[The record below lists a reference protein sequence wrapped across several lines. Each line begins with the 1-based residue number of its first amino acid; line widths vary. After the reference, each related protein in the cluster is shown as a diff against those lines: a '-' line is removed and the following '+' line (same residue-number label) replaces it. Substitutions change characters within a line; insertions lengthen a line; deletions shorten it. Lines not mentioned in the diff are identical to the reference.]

1 MRHYTDYF
9 TVNIGQG
16 PIMTRKEINMTPNRW
31 LDFYPHTTFED
42 ICRTLLSVLRTGDR
56 SLWITGNLGTGKTNS
71 ALVLEKL
78 FTDDE
83 ARVQSWLDRYAD
95 NGLTD
100 RETLEEELFARRAEG
115 TLVVYDYN
123 ASSVGP
129 DHGLLVRLE
138 KGVIAALRE
147 HGLSVPAMS
156 NHERL
161 LERVKR
167 EGIHF
172 FETRDRIQSRLAYLD
187 QGFTDV
193 EQLEQELNNVEVSSD
208 LISDIEA
215 VLHEDSIYLDVDV
228 KMFRNWINAILF
240 SNNLKSVVYIFD
252 EFHPFIEANKEQLK
266 TFEDVTESPGANR
279 FFLVPVT
286 HLDLTAYVAEKS
298 ETAKRAN
305 DRFYFRKLEMPN
317 DTAFRLAKHTMV
329 ERQEEDIVAEWKKE
343 KDDLWDS
350 VSYVVNKFNGT
361 DDPGR
366 ELFYAILPIHPMA
379 AFLLKHLC
387 EGAKSNQRS
396 FFEYLKGGADGTEF
410 QDFIRAGG
418 PKVSGKQ
425 FLTVDYLWH
434 FFIDR
439 SDLGVDTEI
448 TNIGLLYKQ
457 TRDRAFRNQTED
469 APELRVL
476 KAVLLFCLMDELAP
490 HGHDRLRP
498 TVENVELSFKGD
510 GTISDTGAVIDS
522 LVRNH
527 CFSVVNGNIS
537 LFSMTT
543 VKPEEIER
551 YRGKFHELLH
561 EKLETELEKHT
572 KNDRQLFPVG
582 RFDIRASDESHT
594 TLTNISSSSTR
605 DKYSKNLAKDDG
617 SVCLWFV
624 VAKNNEEALAIP
636 ERIKSLLTQLK
647 DHRILMF
654 TFPQFTF
661 CHNNANLWNEYIQQ
675 YAQYMTENDTTA
687 KSQIRGALDRIE
699 GEWVDVLKRNQTV
712 IRVHRIKNEQV
723 EVSDIAWSGFK
734 AFISNYVRESLPCSV
749 DYLGFRIEFYQNKSL
764 KAYARA
770 GLTMVGTPGPIT
782 ALVDTLKKKGLTGT
796 KEWFAQNPEHSFS
809 KIHALFE
816 KKISNT
822 LGRSEPLSVRKVFI
836 ELQRAPYGL
845 RYNALSAFTLGYC
858 LSDIL
863 QKSYQWTN
871 GQMTRPL
878 DLDTLAEI
886 IEAAVKGESGK
897 GEKWICRLSKEE
909 RKFIEKAPLMFGIT
923 PAPDATILTV
933 LGQIQDAVE
942 KKSAKVP
949 LWMLPEY
956 IRTKDDPQIAVI
968 EPLISDI
975 CTAISTSSKGKEA
988 DRSNAVK
995 NAGRII
1001 EDNQEIV
1008 SSFADYFKT
1017 ENFLRAFDIYVDR
1030 AFPQLT
1036 NLAESVGDVSHGYCN
1051 TIREKFRET
1060 AGWLWNPADISK
1072 ETTDVLD
1079 EYKIISL
1086 VRDMCGY
1093 TSFAEYKSVIAAL
1106 KNAVTVRNHLPR
1118 QMIEKARPEV
1128 SNFLAAI
1135 LAEYSPQNLLLA
1147 LQHSVPLISGL
1158 FFDRSQAETLA
1169 ILRPYFEDSSI
1180 GDKELLT
1187 LLNDMTDGFGLE
1199 EGVFLSQFRTKIENF
1214 EKNSVA
1220 LNIKREWRRISNS
1233 EKPADWAFSNGI
1245 PARYALLNQPESA
1258 DLLKAVEYPENF
1270 ATARLVQFLEMMKET
1285 SIVRITECQTAFM
1298 ADYIPAQ
1305 YRKFQINLASLLNY
1319 LRGKFGQ
1326 QPNNWPIH
1334 PDISDFI
1341 KSQYKDAIAP
1351 QVKEKIRNKDAE
1363 QLKQRLLQLSE
1374 DYPDLGLLF
1383 WED

>member
-1 MRHYTDYF
+1 M
-9 TVNIGQG
+9 
-16 PIMTRKEINMTPNRW
+16 
-31 LDFYPHTTFED
+31 
-42 ICRTLLSVLRTGDR
+42 
-56 SLWITGNLGTGKTNS
+56 
-71 ALVLEKL
+71 
-78 FTDDE
+78 
-83 ARVQSWLDRYAD
+83 
-95 NGLTD
+95 
-100 RETLEEELFARRAEG
+100 
-115 TLVVYDYN
+115 
-123 ASSVGP
+123 
-129 DHGLLVRLE
+129 LVRLE

-167 EGIHF
+167 EGTHF

-240 SNNLKSVVYIFD
+240 SNNLKSVVYVFD

-476 KAVLLFCLMDELAP
+476 KAVLLFCLMDKLAP

-510 GTISDTGAVIDS
+510 GTISDTGAVIDN

-605 DKYSKNLAKDDG
+605 DKCSKNLAKDDG

-661 CHNNANLWNEYIQQ
+661 CHSNANLWNEYIQQ

-699 GEWVDVLKRNQTV
+699 GEWFDVLKRNQTD

-796 KEWFAQNPEHSFS
+796 KEWFAQNPEHPFS

-871 GQMTRPL
+871 GQMTRSL

-897 GEKWICRLSKEE
+897 GEKWICRLS
-909 RKFIEKAPLMFGIT
+909 R
-923 PAPDATILTV
+923 
-933 LGQIQDAVE
+933 
-942 KKSAKVP
+942 
-949 LWMLPEY
+949 
-956 IRTKDDPQIAVI
+956 
-968 EPLISDI
+968 
-975 CTAISTSSKGKEA
+975 
-988 DRSNAVK
+988 
-995 NAGRII
+995 
-1001 EDNQEIV
+1001 
-1008 SSFADYFKT
+1008 
-1017 ENFLRAFDIYVDR
+1017 
-1030 AFPQLT
+1030 
-1036 NLAESVGDVSHGYCN
+1036 
-1051 TIREKFRET
+1051 
-1060 AGWLWNPADISK
+1060 
-1072 ETTDVLD
+1072 
-1079 EYKIISL
+1079 
-1086 VRDMCGY
+1086 
-1093 TSFAEYKSVIAAL
+1093 
-1106 KNAVTVRNHLPR
+1106 
-1118 QMIEKARPEV
+1118 
-1128 SNFLAAI
+1128 
-1135 LAEYSPQNLLLA
+1135 
-1147 LQHSVPLISGL
+1147 
-1158 FFDRSQAETLA
+1158 
-1169 ILRPYFEDSSI
+1169 
-1180 GDKELLT
+1180 
-1187 LLNDMTDGFGLE
+1187 
-1199 EGVFLSQFRTKIENF
+1199 
-1214 EKNSVA
+1214 
-1220 LNIKREWRRISNS
+1220 
-1233 EKPADWAFSNGI
+1233 
-1245 PARYALLNQPESA
+1245 
-1258 DLLKAVEYPENF
+1258 
-1270 ATARLVQFLEMMKET
+1270 
-1285 SIVRITECQTAFM
+1285 
-1298 ADYIPAQ
+1298 
-1305 YRKFQINLASLLNY
+1305 
-1319 LRGKFGQ
+1319 
-1326 QPNNWPIH
+1326 
-1334 PDISDFI
+1334 
-1341 KSQYKDAIAP
+1341 
-1351 QVKEKIRNKDAE
+1351 
-1363 QLKQRLLQLSE
+1363 
-1374 DYPDLGLLF
+1374 
-1383 WED
+1383 

>member
-9 TVNIGQG
+9 TVNIGHG
-16 PIMTRKEINMTPNRW
+16 PIMTREEINVAPDRW
-31 LDFYPHTTFED
+31 LNFYPHTTFED

-83 ARVQSWLDRYAD
+83 ARVQSWLNRYAD

-100 RETLEEELFARRAEG
+100 RETLEAELFARRAEG

-138 KGVIAALRE
+138 KGIITTLRE
-147 HGLSVPAMS
+147 RGLFVPAMS

-167 EGIHF
+167 EGTRF

-187 QGFTDV
+187 PGFTNV
-193 EQLEQELNNVEVSSD
+193 EQLELELSNDEVSSA

-215 VLHEDSIYLDVDV
+215 VLQEDSIYLDVDV
-228 KMFRNWINAILF
+228 KMFRNWINTILL
-240 SNNLKSVVYIFD
+240 SNNLKSIVYIFD
-252 EFHPFIEANKEQLK
+252 EFHPFIEANTGKLK
-266 TFEDVTESPGANR
+266 TFEDITESPGASR

-286 HLDLTAYVAEKS
+286 HLRLTAYVAEKS
-298 ETAKRAN
+298 ETDKRAN
-305 DRFYFRKLEMPN
+305 DRFYFRKIEMPN
-317 DTAFRLAKHTMV
+317 DTAFRLAKHTMA
-329 ERQEEDIVAEWKKE
+329 ERQEEDIVSEWKKE

-361 DDPGR
+361 GDPSR

-434 FFIDR
+434 FFMDR
-439 SDLGVDTEI
+439 SDLGVDAEL

-476 KAVLLFCLMDELAP
+476 KAVLLFCLMDKLTP
-490 HGHDRLRP
+490 NVHDRLRP

-510 GTISDTGAVIDS
+510 GTISDTGAVIDN

-537 LFSMTT
+537 LFSMRT

-551 YRGKFHELLH
+551 HQGKFHELLH

-582 RFDIRASDESHT
+582 RFDIRASDETHT

-605 DKYSKNLAKDDG
+605 DKYSKGIAKDDG

-624 VAKNNEEALAIP
+624 VAKNNEEALVIP

-647 DHRILMF
+647 DHRILML
-654 TFPQFTF
+654 TFPQLTF
-661 CHNNANLWNEYIQQ
+661 CHSNAKLWDEYIQQ

-699 GEWVDVLKRNQTV
+699 REWFDVLKRNQTV
-712 IRVHRIKNEQV
+712 IRVHRIKNDQLEI
-723 EVSDIAWSGFK
+723 SDITWSGFK
-734 AFISNYVRESLPCSV
+734 AFISNYVRESLPCGV
-749 DYLGFRIEFYQNKSL
+749 DHLGHRIDYFGNKDLQN
-764 KAYARA
+764 YAKA
-770 GLTMVGTPGPIT
+770 GLTMVPTRMGPIT

-796 KEWFAQNPEHSFS
+796 KEWFAQNPEHPFS

-822 LGRSEPLSVRKVFI
+822 LGRSEPLSIRKVFI

-863 QKSYQWTN
+863 QKNYQWTDN
-871 GQMTRPL
+871 TMTRPL
-878 DLDTLAEI
+878 DLNTLAEI
-886 IEAAVKGESGK
+886 IEKAVKNNSDN
-897 GEKWICRLSKEE
+897 EKWICRLSKEE
-909 RKFIEKAPLMFGIT
+909 RRFIEKAPLMFGIT

-942 KKSAKVP
+942 KNSAKVP

-968 EPLISDI
+968 ETLVSDI

-1001 EDNQEIV
+1001 EDDQELV
-1008 SSFADYFKT
+1008 GSFADYFKT

-1030 AFPQLT
+1030 EFPQLAS
-1036 NLAESVGDVSHGYCN
+1036 LAESVGDVSHGYCT

-1072 ETTDVLD
+1072 EATDVLD
-1079 EYKIISL
+1079 EYKTISL
-1086 VRDMCGY
+1086 LSDMCGY
-1093 TSFAEYKSVIAAL
+1093 TSFVEYKSVVAAL
-1106 KNAVTVRNHLPR
+1106 KNAVVVRNHLPR
-1118 QMIEKARPEV
+1118 QMIEKAHPEL
-1128 SNFLAAI
+1128 SDFLTAI
-1135 LAEYSPQNLLLA
+1135 LAEYSPQNLLFT
-1147 LQHSVPLISGL
+1147 LQHSVSLIRSL
-1158 FFDRSQAETLA
+1158 FFDRSQTETLA
-1169 ILRPYFEDSSI
+1169 ILRPYFEDSKV

-1187 LLNDMTDGFGLE
+1187 LLNDMADGFSIE
-1199 EGVFLSQFRTKIENF
+1199 EGVFLSQFHTKIEDF

-1220 LNIKREWRRISNS
+1220 LNIKSEWRRISSS
-1233 EKPADWAFSNGI
+1233 ESPTDWAISNGI
-1245 PARYALLNQPESA
+1245 PARYALFDQAEGA
-1258 DLLKAVEYPENF
+1258 DLLKSVEHPENF
-1270 ATARLVQFLEMMKET
+1270 AAARLVQFLEMMKET
-1285 SIVRITECQTAFM
+1285 SKVRITESQTAFM
-1298 ADYIPAQ
+1298 ADYIPVQ
-1305 YRKFQINLASLLNY
+1305 YRKFQINLACLLNY
-1319 LRGKFGQ
+1319 LKGKFGQ

-1374 DYPDLGLLF
+1374 DYPELGLLF